1 MKRREFIAGLGAA
14 SALPLPARGQQ
25 LGGHSMSTMLASVP
39 TSLSIKSS
47 VFRQHPIFR
56 DLAPEALDQLCRY
69 AKHTALKRGAT
80 IFAMDDPGN
89 RFYAVI
95 SGTVKISITSPEGR
109 DKILN
114 LIGPGELFGEM
125 AVLDGG
131 PRSADAT
138 ANTDC
143 EIFAID
149 RRDFLPFVLSQPT
162 LGMKIIVLLS
172 KRVRWLSDR
181 AEQLNRRDLPGRLAN
196 TLLGLTETCRFDA
209 ESRTIAITQQEVSEM
224 VGMSRESVNKQLG
237 AWALREWVRLEH
249 RAIVVLDASALREL
263 AEGPD

>member
-1 MKRREFIAGLGAA
+1 MTG
-14 SALPLPARGQQ
+14 
-25 LGGHSMSTMLASVP
+25 
-39 TSLSIKSS
+39 
-47 VFRQHPIFR
+47 
-56 DLAPEALDQLCRY
+56 DLAAAAEGCHIFSGCGYPAPGLQDFNFRKLFSIGGWNVTKPELIAVLCVIIIVAFFWTAF
-69 AKHTALKRGAT
+69 AKPRM
-80 IFAMDDPGN
+80 IPGK
-89 RFYAVI
+89 AQ
-95 SGTVKISITSPEGR
+95 S
-109 DKILN
+109 L
-114 LIGPGELFGEM
+114 GEM

-143 EIFAID
+143 AIFAID
-149 RRDFLPFVLSQPT
+149 RRDLIPFALSQPT
-162 LGMKIIVLLS
+162 LGMKIIALLCE
-172 KRVRWLSDR
+172 RIRWLSDR

-237 AWALREWVRLEH
+237 AWALRKWVRLEH